1 MVVEM
6 KATGISTASE
16 EDVLRRIVTNL
27 VPDRNRAQ
35 LPLRVPQAL
44 LDAFDALTGHEVSRR
59 FDGIGM
65 PLQHVCPPTPP
76 RREIGEADLSTAER
90 AHAAAAN
97 TLRDRIRN
105 LNAAAPGIRYERHW
119 LAEWSQELDAVRDL
133 AADLA
138 TAAAGFVELRE
149 TLVHAPR
156 GVGARRKR
164 IAAAAMR
171 LPEIIDAYDAALSD
185 YHRLEIELVCDTMRA
200 RRADCELE
208 ARKYRELAHQE
219 QEIRTRLYGRWW
231 GLDRLVSRSRTM
243 RGERARLGQRLHRL
257 SRQRQR
263 RHVFV
268 EAQDVR
274 RWLDTLIDAGL
285 HFAGEQWLV
294 ETRES
299 RHIFYQML
307 NVHCL
312 QISMPAEKLAAD
324 VLLHEDAHE
333 RIVYCPATEHYL
345 EKYFNTYRSSFSE
358 NVEGLKKVRDTM
370 LADYRDLACI
380 D

>member
-1 MVVEM
+1 M
-6 KATGISTASE
+6 KATGIGTASE

-27 VPDRNRAQ
+27 VPDRSRAR

-44 LDAFDALTGHEVSRR
+44 LEAFDALTGHEVSRR
-59 FDGIGM
+59 FDEIGM
-65 PLQHVCPPTPP
+65 PLRHVRPPTPP
-76 RREIGEADLSTAER
+76 RREIGEADLATAER

-97 TLRDRIRN
+97 ALRERIRS
-105 LNAAAPGIRYERHW
+105 LNAAAPATRYECHW

-149 TLVHAPR
+149 TLIRAPR
-156 GVGARRKR
+156 GAGTRRKR
-164 IAAAAMR
+164 VATAAMR

-185 YHRLEIELVCDTMRA
+185 YHRLEIGLVCDTMRA

-219 QEIRTRLYGRWW
+219 HEIRTRLYGRWW
-231 GLDRLVSRSRTM
+231 GLDRLVSRSRAM
-243 RGERARLGQRLHRL
+243 REERARLGQRLHRL

-263 RHVFV
+263 RHVFI
-268 EAQDVR
+268 EAHEVR
-274 RWLDTLIDAGL
+274 RWLDTLIDANL
-285 HFAGEQWLV
+285 HFDSEQWLA

-312 QISMPAEKLAAD
+312 QTSMPAEKLAAN
-324 VLLHEDAHE
+324 VLLHENAHE

-358 NVEGLKKVRDTM
+358 DVENLKQVRDTM
-370 LADYRDLACI
+370 LAEYREHACMN
-380 D
+380 